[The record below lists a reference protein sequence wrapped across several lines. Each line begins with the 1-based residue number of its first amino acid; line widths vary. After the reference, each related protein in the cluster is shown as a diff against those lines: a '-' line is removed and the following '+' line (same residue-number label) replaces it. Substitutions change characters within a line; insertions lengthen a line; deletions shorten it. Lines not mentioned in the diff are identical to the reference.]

1 MVWCPSDL
9 RPKSLSVWLCLA
21 LNKNLTSFCYKR
33 GVRGGS
39 PDTAVAGSL
48 IGETGPGSATLI
60 MSFARTSVRR
70 LSLLNQLYVLVIASH
85 PGFFLPMFFAISF
98 HDHFSPRRC
107 VMRAT
112 AVYGDKSLNAP
123 LERRSMYVG
132 PEMEP
137 DAVRWPGQKNVR
149 PKPSNLG
156 PAHHHT
162 STKLHTTLSSLLCG
176 TTRMG

>member
-1 MVWCPSDL
+1 MFIRGACTRSLRLSIPRGKAASKESARTGTPQELAVKPLARGVPGMVWCPSDL

-21 LNKNLTSFCYKR
+21 LTKNLTSFCYKR

-85 PGFFLPMFFAISF
+85 PGFFCPC
-98 HDHFSPRRC
+98 FSRYLSTTIFR
-107 VMRAT
+107 
-112 AVYGDKSLNAP
+112 
-123 LERRSMYVG
+123 
-132 PEMEP
+132 
-137 DAVRWPGQKNVR
+137 
-149 PKPSNLG
+149 LG
-156 PAHHHT
+156 VV
-162 STKLHTTLSSLLCG
+162 S
-176 TTRMG
+176 